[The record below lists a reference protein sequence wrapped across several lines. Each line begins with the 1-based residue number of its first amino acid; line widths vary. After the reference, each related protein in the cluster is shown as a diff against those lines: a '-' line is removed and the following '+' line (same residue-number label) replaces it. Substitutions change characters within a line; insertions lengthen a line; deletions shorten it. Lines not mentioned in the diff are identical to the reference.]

1 MIAIIPLNK
10 PSHVH
15 HWQNKE
21 NASSPSGG
29 TSISHSKGCSRRKDE
44 DLRKIMEY
52 IKIICMYYIE
62 MGSAHLFTASKHLAY
77 S

>member
-1 MIAIIPLNK
+1 MTAIIPLAK
-10 PSHVH
+10 PSHIH
-15 HWQNKE
+15 HQQNKE
-21 NASSPSGG
+21 NASFPSGG

-52 IKIICMYYIE
+52 IKTIWMYYIE
-62 MGSAHLFTASKHLAY
+62 MGSAHLFTTSKYLAY